1 MTDRSANWAKNLLT
15 GGHRPKDDDDLER
28 PARAQPRPAEPRQLA
43 PSRDEHAAPLD
54 AAALAKALLA
64 QRLKKRSRF
73 SEADKRKIFGQFLQG
88 ENVENI
94 GASFGVSG
102 MTIRKLIDDTIKE
115 GGLEPPKRGR
125 RKKGADE

>member
-1 MTDRSANWAKNLLT
+1 MTDRSANWAKNLLS

-28 PARAQPRPAEPRQLA
+28 PARAQPRVPEPQPA
-43 PSRDEHAAPLD
+43 PSRADNSPPVN

-73 SEADKRKIFGQFLQG
+73 SEQDKAKVFGQFLQG

-94 GASFGVSG
+94 GACLGVSG
-102 MTIRKLIDDTIKE
+102 MTIRKLIDDAIRE

-125 RKKGADE
+125 RKKGAAE

>member
-1 MTDRSANWAKNLLT
+1 MTDRSTNWAKNLLS
-15 GGHRPKDDDDLER
+15 GGHSPKDDDDLER
-28 PARAQPRPAEPRQLA
+28 PPRAQPRAPEPRQPA
-43 PSRDEHAAPLD
+43 PNRVESSPPVNG
-54 AAALAKALLA
+54 AALAKALLA

-73 SEADKRKIFGQFLQG
+73 SDQDKAKIFGQFLQG

-125 RKKGADE
+125 RKKGAAE